1 MQISKRTIYIITT
14 SILLLA
20 SILGYYS
27 WQRYGHTSTS
37 LQVDGPVL
45 LKQGTTER
53 TDSTTKTVERT
64 AQEPASPTV
73 PTFDEDGIIP
83 SSPNQDPPAG
93 YYSKFQP
100 DGTIRFVKKMVA
112 KSPTKRVYP
121 AEQKIYPGQEMRLFF
136 KKLGLVYTPVLLF
149 SQKCQALQNLA
160 LNSFSGYAE
169 HKNYYDQLSN
179 IYGPMIDLG
188 AGYEPP
194 VYVKWVG
201 DKVGYGTFAAKDI
214 KEGEYVVE
222 YTGLIVPENKTTV
235 WSWRYPING
244 TFTGYNRSFSL
255 DATDIGNEARFVNHS
270 RENNVSV
277 LMVFAKQQG
286 GFHVIYYATRDIKE
300 GEEVLANYGTRYF
313 RRREEILLK

>member
-1 MQISKRTIYIITT
+1 MKT
-14 SILLLA
+14 SNRILRIAAFSLLL
-20 SILGYYS
+20 LGGTMGYFS
-27 WQRYGHTSTS
+27 WQWYRNTSS
-37 LQVDGPVL
+37 ALLMSGPVV
-45 LKQGTTER
+45 LKQGTAKSAS
-53 TDSTTKTVERT
+53 DTKAAEQNTPKPT
-64 AQEPASPTV
+64 APKL
-73 PTFDEDGIIP
+73 PTFDKDGIIP
-83 SSPNQDPPAG
+83 SYPNQDPPPG

-121 AEQKIYPGQEMRLFF
+121 VEKKVYPGKEMRLFF

-149 SQKCQALQNLA
+149 SQKCQALQKLS

-169 HKNYYDQLSN
+169 HKDYYDQLTS
-179 IYGPMIDLG
+179 IYGRILDLG
-188 AGYEPP
+188 ATYEPP
-194 VYVKWVG
+194 VYVKWVN
-201 DKVGYGTFAAKDI
+201 DKVGYGTFAARDI
-214 KEGEYVVE
+214 KKGEYVVE

-244 TFTGYNRSFSL
+244 TFAGYSRSFSL

-286 GFHVIYYATRDIKE
+286 SFHVIYYATRALKKDQ
-300 GEEVLANYGTRYF
+300 EVLANYGTRYF
-313 RRREEILLK
+313 RRREEIPLK